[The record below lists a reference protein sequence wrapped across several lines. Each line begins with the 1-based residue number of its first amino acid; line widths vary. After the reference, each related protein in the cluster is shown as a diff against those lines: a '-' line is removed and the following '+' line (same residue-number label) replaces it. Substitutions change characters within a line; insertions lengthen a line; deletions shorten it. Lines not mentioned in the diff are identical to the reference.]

1 MSLIDAITDIM
12 IKLRQGRF
20 PNEQAISQGIVLRLL
35 KELNWDIYDTNLVW
49 PEYQTGQGRAD
60 FALCHP
66 ASKPAV
72 FIEVKQPGKAS
83 EGVVQALQ
91 YAFHIGVPFV
101 VLTDGKTLSFYL
113 PAEQGS
119 YEDRRVYK
127 LDLFERDASEA
138 AMTLANYLEHQ
149 RIESG
154 EAIETARKEYRSRN
168 RRAQAR
174 SALPDSWRELVEKN
188 DEMLIEIIA
197 SAVESK
203 SGIRPDED
211 DIISFLSNLSVTTA
225 TTSSR
230 SSSVIPNS
238 VTPTPTLP
246 NTVSLTTF
254 PAGSTRSGSL
264 ILQGTK
270 RPYSTAKEA
279 MLIVLNEMAQKDPSF
294 LQRCYQHPDN
304 RGNKRAYI
312 APTLDELFPDRPDL
326 SENNA
331 PLPGGWF
338 VTTNINNTR
347 KKSIIRMATEV
358 AGLKFGN
365 DVIVDF

>member
-12 IKLRQGRF
+12 AKLRQGRF

-49 PEYQTGQGRAD
+49 PEYQTGQGRVD

-91 YAFHIGVPFV
+91 YAFHSGVPFV
-101 VLTDGKTLSFYL
+101 VLTDGKTWSFYL

-138 AMTLANYLEHQ
+138 ATTLANYLEHL

-154 EAIETARKEYRSRN
+154 DAIETARKEYRSRN

-203 SGIRPDED
+203 AGIRPEED
-211 DIISFLSNLSVTTA
+211 DIISFLSNLSIAAA

-230 SSSVIPNS
+230 PSFVVPSS
-238 VTPTPTLP
+238 VTPSLKLP
-246 NTVSLTTF
+246 KTESLSNV
-254 PAGSTRSGSL
+254 PAGTTRSGTL
-264 ILQGTK
+264 ILQGIK
-270 RPYSTAKEA
+270 LSYSTAKEA
-279 MLIVLNEMAQKDPSF
+279 MLIILREMAQKDPSF

-312 APTLDELFPDRPDL
+312 ARTLEELFPDRPDL
-326 SENNA
+326 SEYNA

-347 KKSIIRMATEV
+347 KMSIIRMATEV

>member
-12 IKLRQGRF
+12 AKLRQGRF

-35 KELNWDIYDTNLVW
+35 KELNWDTYDTNLVW
-49 PEYQTGQGRAD
+49 PEYHTGQGRVD

-72 FIEVKQPGKAS
+72 FIEVKQPCKAS

-91 YAFHIGVPFV
+91 YAFHSGVPFV
-101 VLTDGKTLSFYL
+101 VLTDGKTWSFYL

-138 AMTLANYLEHQ
+138 AQTLSNYLDQ
-149 RIESG
+149 RRIESG

-174 SALPDSWRELVEKN
+174 AALPDSWRELVEKS

-197 SAVESK
+197 CAVESK

-211 DIISFLSNLSVTTA
+211 DVTSFLANLSITTTTTA
-225 TTSSR
+225 IR
-230 SSSVIPNS
+230 PQFV
-238 VTPTPTLP
+238 P
-246 NTVSLTTF
+246 NTLQPRTEQLPSI
-254 PAGSTRSGSL
+254 PASSTRSGTL
-264 ILQGTK
+264 IFLGIK
-270 RPYSTAKEA
+270 HSYSTAIEA
-279 MLIVLNEMAQKDPSF
+279 MLIVLRELAQKDPSF

-304 RGNKRAYI
+304 RGRKRAYI
-312 APTLDELFPDRPDL
+312 APTSEELFPGRPDL
-326 SENNA
+326 SVYRES
-331 PLPGGWF
+331 LPDGWF
-338 VTTNINNTR
+338 VSTNINNIL
-347 KKSIIRMATEV
+347 KKSIMRMATEV
-358 AGLKFGN
+358 AGLNFGS

>member
-1 MSLIDAITDIM
+1 MSLINAIIDIM
-12 IKLRQGRF
+12 TKLRQGRF

-35 KELNWDIYDTNLVW
+35 KELNWDTYDTNLVW
-49 PEYQTGQGRAD
+49 PEYQTGQGRVD
-60 FALCHP
+60 FALCYP

-91 YAFHIGVPFV
+91 YAFHSGVPFV
-101 VLTDGKTLSFYL
+101 VLTDGKTWSFYL

-138 AMTLANYLEHQ
+138 ALTLANYLEHQ

-174 SALPDSWRELVEKN
+174 AALPDSWRELVEKS

-203 SGIRPDED
+203 SGIRPDEN
-211 DIISFLSNLSVTTA
+211 DITSFLANLSVPAA
-225 TTSSR
+225 TTSMQSVPH
-230 SSSVIPNS
+230 VIPN
-238 VTPTPTLP
+238 TLSTLTSDSIQP
-246 NTVSLTTF
+246 RTESLSTS
-254 PAGSTRSGSL
+254 PSGSTRSGTL
-264 ILQGTK
+264 IFLGTK
-270 RPYSTAKEA
+270 YSYSTAIEA
-279 MLIVLNEMAQKDPSF
+279 MLIVLRELAQKDPSF

-304 RGNKRAYI
+304 RGRKR
-312 APTLDELFPDRPDL
+312 DR
-326 SENNA
+326 
-331 PLPGGWF
+331 
-338 VTTNINNTR
+338 
-347 KKSIIRMATEV
+347 KSV
-358 AGLKFGN
+358 
-365 DVIVDF
+365 V